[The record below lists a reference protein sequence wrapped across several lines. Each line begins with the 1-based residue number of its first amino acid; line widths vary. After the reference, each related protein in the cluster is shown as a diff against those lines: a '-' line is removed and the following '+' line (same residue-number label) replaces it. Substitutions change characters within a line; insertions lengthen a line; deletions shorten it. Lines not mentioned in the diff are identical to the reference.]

1 MVLMSTA
8 QVNTYERRADPGVGD
23 RWRPR
28 WRWTVPG
35 LCAGILVVSVG
46 MFLKESPTGVY
57 LELVGFVVLLVTLV
71 GFLVVGPGR
80 VDDL

>member
-1 MVLMSTA
+1 VGLIFKESTA
-8 QVNTYERRADPGVGD
+8 
-23 RWRPR
+23 
-28 WRWTVPG
+28 
-35 LCAGILVVSVG
+35 
-46 MFLKESPTGVY
+46 GVY